1 MRKLHGLILASTI
14 TAAAPAS
21 ALEFRG
27 TEWTGAG
34 EIGYVAT
41 TGNTDTSNL
50 TARLGVTNERDH
62 WRHKL
67 ALEALNTE
75 DDGNTTA
82 ERYLAAWQTDYKFSE
97 HEYLFGRVAY
107 EDDKFSG
114 YEYRITETVGYG
126 RRVLNRSNM
135 TLDLEAGPGARQSK
149 LEDGNTENEFVAR
162 IAARY
167 AWQIS
172 EHATFTEDLSS
183 DIGEDATITK
193 SITGLQARINGN
205 LAMKLTFTVENT
217 SDVPDGVDK
226 TDTETAVTL
235 VYGF

>member
-14 TAAAPAS
+14 SAAAPAS

-27 TEWTGAG
+27 TEWKGAG

-62 WRHKL
+62 WRHNL
-67 ALEALNTE
+67 ALEALNTQ
-75 DDGNTTA
+75 DDGDTTA
-82 ERYLAAWQTDYKFSE
+82 ERYLATWQSDYRFSE
-97 HEYLFGRVAY
+97 NEYLFGRVAY

-126 RRVLNRSNM
+126 RRVLDRRNM

-162 IAARY
+162 LAAHY

-172 EHATFTEDLSS
+172 EHAKFTEDLSS

-193 SITGLQARINGN
+193 SVTGLKAKINGN
-205 LAMKLTFTVENT
+205 LAMKVTFTVENT